1 MPRPQSPQQNRKTS
15 NTAEDGGAAGRF
27 PGKEEPVKPKK
38 EQTGFRHLA
47 TALACVLLAL
57 SLGGCSNQ
65 SGNPDPAQWRSWRIG
80 VPLAWGADYYL
91 TDYEKLPLLYRYDD
105 GSECLMGLKFGYIDA
120 IVVDDLYARE
130 IVRLNPELTI
140 LDEPV
145 GQDQSIAYV
154 STERQDLLEEIN
166 DFIPDFRESG
176 EYADLCLRSEAGEFV
191 PNEDIP
197 AVEDG
202 PLLRVALAV
211 STGNYPYA
219 YYDFNT
225 DSPQGVDVEFVKQ
238 FAAAYGYAI
247 EWYDSDWDACAVAL
261 TNHQV
266 DLFVGGCSVYYA
278 KEEEEAGSA
287 LCSNPYFDMDLVLI
301 VDWEEE
307 T

>member
-1 MPRPQSPQQNRKTS
+1 M
-15 NTAEDGGAAGRF
+15 
-27 PGKEEPVKPKK
+27 KPKK
-38 EQTGFRHLA
+38 EQTGLRHLA
-47 TALACVLLAL
+47 KALACVLLAL
-57 SLGGCSNQ
+57 SLAGCGAR
-65 SGNPDPAQWRSWRIG
+65 SGPTDPAQWRSWRIG

-91 TDYEKLPLLYRYDD
+91 TDYENIPRLYRYED

-154 STERQDLLEEIN
+154 STQRQDLLEEIN
-166 DFIPDFRESG
+166 DFIPVFRESA
-176 EYADLCLRSEAGEFV
+176 EYADLCLRSQAGEFV

-197 AVEDG
+197 AMEDG
-202 PLLRVALAV
+202 PLLRVALAA
-211 STGNYPYA
+211 SAGNYPYV

-225 DSPQGVDVEFVKQ
+225 DSPQGVEVEFVKR
-238 FAAAYGYAI
+238 FAAAYGYSIA
-247 EWYDSDWDACAVAL
+247 WYDSDWDSCAVAL

-266 DLFVGGCSVYYA
+266 DLFVGGCSVYYV
-278 KEEEEAGSA
+278 KETEEEGNT
-287 LCSNPYFDMDLVLI
+287 LCTDPYFDIDLVLI

>member
-1 MPRPQSPQQNRKTS
+1 M
-15 NTAEDGGAAGRF
+15 
-27 PGKEEPVKPKK
+27 KPKK
-38 EQTGFRHLA
+38 EQTGLRYLA

-65 SGNPDPAQWRSWRIG
+65 SGAPDPTQWRSWRIG

-91 TDYEKLPLLYRYDD
+91 TDYENLPLLYRYED

-145 GQDQSIAYV
+145 GQDQAIAYV
-154 STERQDLLEEIN
+154 STQRQDLLEEIN
-166 DFIPDFRESG
+166 DFIPVFRESA

-202 PLLRVALAV
+202 PLLRVALAA
-211 STGNYPYA
+211 SAGNYPYV

-225 DSPQGVDVEFVKQ
+225 DSPQGVEVEFVKQ
-238 FAAAYGYAI
+238 FAAAYGYSI
-247 EWYDSDWDACAVAL
+247 EWYDSDWDSCAVAL
-261 TNHQV
+261 ANHQV

-278 KEEEEAGSA
+278 REAEEEGSA
-287 LCSNPYFDMDLVLI
+287 LCTDPYFDMDLVLI
-301 VDWEEE
+301 ADWEEG

>member
-1 MPRPQSPQQNRKTS
+1 MKS
-15 NTAEDGGAAGRF
+15 
-27 PGKEEPVKPKK
+27 KK
-38 EQTGFRHLA
+38 EKTGLRHLA
-47 TALACVLLAL
+47 TALVCALLAL

-65 SGNPDPAQWRSWRIG
+65 SGEMDPTQWRSWRIG

-91 TDYEKLPLLYRYDD
+91 TDYENLPFLYRYED

-145 GQDQSIAYV
+145 GQDQPIAYV
-154 STERQDLLEEIN
+154 STHRQDLLEEIN
-166 DFIPDFRESG
+166 VFIPVFRESE
-176 EYADLCLRSEAGEFV
+176 EYADLCLRSEAVEFV
-191 PNEDIP
+191 PNEYIP

-202 PLLRVALAV
+202 PLLRVALDTSA
-211 STGNYPYA
+211 GNYPYA

-225 DSPQGVDVEFVKQ
+225 DSPQGVEVEFVKQ

-247 EWYDSDWDACAVAL
+247 EWYDSDWDSCAVAL

-266 DLFVGGCSVYYA
+266 DLVVGGASIYYV
-278 KEEEEAGSA
+278 KETEEEGNM
-287 LCSNPYFDMDLVLI
+287 LCSDPYFDMDLVLI
-301 VDWEEE
+301 VDLEEE
-307 T
+307 K